1 MTKFIGEP
9 EINRVPGEKRIS
21 LVFYNVLIVELHFRV
36 ASV

>member
-21 LVFYNVLIVELHFRV
+21 LVFYKVLILELRYRV
-36 ASV
+36 ARV